1 MKYNLYGY
9 SQQRAIQIGL
19 DDRDLMILRWFV
31 DYKDTGKMVKKIFE
45 DDVYYWI
52 KYEGIV
58 EAFPIANWKKDTVY
72 RRLKKLA
79 KLGVLNHKTLKQGG
93 IWSYYNLGINYLAL
107 IDTTGEVTIVNVEE
121 EEVGNESEG
130 IGNKSE
136 GIGNK
141 SGTKNTSIINSS
153 INNNSINNT
162 TTINNNCGVGDVN
175 SLKEIFDSFTK
186 HNFMLSPA
194 QFDEIQEDVKQYGK
208 NEILE
213 AIKISDDNC
222 KRTYA
227 YFKAVLN
234 NIHTRGIENKTK
246 KDKYKKTESSKIF
259 SEEFLKRAGS
269 EFI

>member
-1 MKYNLYGY
+1 
-9 SQQRAIQIGL
+9 
-19 DDRDLMILRWFV
+19 
-31 DYKDTGKMVKKIFE
+31 
-45 DDVYYWI
+45 
-52 KYEGIV
+52 
-58 EAFPIANWKKDTVY
+58 
-72 RRLKKLA
+72 
-79 KLGVLNHKTLKQGG
+79 
-93 IWSYYNLGINYLAL
+93 
-107 IDTTGEVTIVNVEE
+107 
-121 EEVGNESEG
+121 
-130 IGNKSE
+130 
-136 GIGNK
+136 
-141 SGTKNTSIINSS
+141 
-153 INNNSINNT
+153 
-162 TTINNNCGVGDVN
+162 
-175 SLKEIFDSFTK
+175 
-186 HNFMLSPA
+186 MLSPA